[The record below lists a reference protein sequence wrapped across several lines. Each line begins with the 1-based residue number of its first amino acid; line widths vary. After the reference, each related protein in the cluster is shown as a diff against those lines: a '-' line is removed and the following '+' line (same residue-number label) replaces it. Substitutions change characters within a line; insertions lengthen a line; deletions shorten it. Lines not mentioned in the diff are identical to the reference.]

1 MAISTNLL
9 ANIGRQKKAR
19 DRVKAIAEDLR
30 LAQSYLFWVGGVA
43 EQLAAGGDDAE
54 LKEPGLWVEW
64 HVTTRDGKRHTE
76 QMLICRTKE
85 HYHENA

>member
-9 ANIGRQKKAR
+9 AKIGRQKKAR

-30 LAQSYLFWVGGVA
+30 LAQSYLFWVGGVK
-43 EQLAAGGDDAE
+43 EQLAAGVDDTE

-64 HVTTRDGKRHTE
+64 HVTDRNGGRHTE

-85 HYHENA
+85 HYHEDA